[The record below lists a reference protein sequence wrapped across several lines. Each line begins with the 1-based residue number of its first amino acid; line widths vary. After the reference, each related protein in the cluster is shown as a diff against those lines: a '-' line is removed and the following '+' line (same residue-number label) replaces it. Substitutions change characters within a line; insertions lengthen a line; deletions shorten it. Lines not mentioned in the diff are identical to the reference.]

1 MTRRSVY
8 FTVKRSELIPSLVQL
23 DFPESL
29 QGIGRRVTTTV
40 APQALLMLNSPHV
53 RASARAFA
61 ERLRPLA
68 ERSLAEAVTA
78 GYERAIGRPPTAAER
93 DASVAFLRQQS
104 GDGLTEALADFCQT
118 LFALNEFMYVK

>member
-1 MTRRSVY
+1 AASGRLDARLFAPGSLDEPMPRRSIY
-8 FTVKRSELIPSLVQL
+8 FAVKRRELISSLVQL

-29 QGIGRRVTTTV
+29 TGIGRRVTTTV

-53 RASARAFA
+53 RASAKAFA

-78 GYERAIGRPPTAAER
+78 GYERAVGRPPTDAER
-93 DASVAFLRQQS
+93 EASVAFLRQQS
-104 GDGLTEALADFCQT
+104 GAG
-118 LFALNEFMYVK
+118 